1 MCLPNSDRWY
11 VAREFARV
19 PIHLRSSVCLCVKGT
34 PLAFPADE
42 DWTTSGSPHCE
53 SCWAVESVN
62 LDNMGPKLLLRLLT
76 SKLSQ
81 LLTSKLSQ
89 DSGADNSGA
98 DVSDAGV
105 SDADDSDADDS
116 DTNTLSPDT
125 LEPDDEAGGG
135 CTGQTCRP
143 QLDHI
148 IVLSKKLLYFCKTAV
163 LLASYN

>member
-1 MCLPNSDRWY
+1 MCCSANDCRS
-11 VAREFARV
+11 EM
-19 PIHLRSSVCLCVKGT
+19 LRALFGSKG
-34 PLAFPADE
+34 L
-42 DWTTSGSPHCE
+42 CE
-53 SCWAVESVN
+53 SPSKVVTGSN
-62 LDNMGPKLLLRLLT
+62 LPKLLLRLLT